1 MLNLIYFSQK
11 QFSLNSVVE
20 INMLFIISY
29 LIDFVTNEMLQ

>member
-1 MLNLIYFSQK
+1 MLNWIYVSQK

>member
-1 MLNLIYFSQK
+1 MLNWIYFSQK